1 MVNPPDGKRRAL
13 CRKGDQLLRDRL
25 AHDPKHAHAAS
36 SAMGCLGMI
45 RTISAANR
53 TPLDNDDIET
63 CQRVF
68 DYVCVVKAIS
78 GREA

>member
-1 MVNPPDGKRRAL
+1 
-13 CRKGDQLLRDRL
+13 
-25 AHDPKHAHAAS
+25 
-36 SAMGCLGMI
+36 MI

-68 DYVCVVKAIS
+68 DYVCVIKAIS
-78 GREA
+78 GREAREEIAASIIQQFQHGVKSEESLKRLFS